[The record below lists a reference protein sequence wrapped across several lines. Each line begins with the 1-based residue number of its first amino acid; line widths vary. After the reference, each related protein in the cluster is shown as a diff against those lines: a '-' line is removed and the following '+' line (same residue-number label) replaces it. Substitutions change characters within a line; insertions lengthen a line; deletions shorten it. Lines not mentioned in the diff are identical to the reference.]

1 MDDIQRNVE
10 KNALIL
16 KGFFIVYC
24 TFLWSCYKRL
34 VRPDTLF
41 TRSFTQRER
50 AVETNIKVK
59 FIISE
64 INGKWFLCNL
74 LKNQKEFNA
83 YHKDIFCDSEY

>member
-1 MDDIQRNVE
+1 M
-10 KNALIL
+10 
-16 KGFFIVYC
+16 
-24 TFLWSCYKRL
+24 
-34 VRPDTLF
+34 F

-74 LKNQKEFNA
+74 LKKQKEFKA

>member
-1 MDDIQRNVE
+1 MDDIQRNVKK

-16 KGFFIVYC
+16 KGFFFVYC
-24 TFLWSCYKRL
+24 AFLWNCYNRL
-34 VRPDTLF
+34 ARSDALF

-59 FIISE
+59 CIISE

-74 LKNQKEFNA
+74 LKNKKNLVL
-83 YHKDIFCDSEY
+83 II